1 MTFEDILTALTPL
14 LREGEAATIA
24 KSDDVGDRMIALNG
38 TARKTGIYD
47 YGGLYVWYSQ
57 PGGDTWAAD
66 NTDAMNAQLP
76 IMLDYA
82 RHPSGSGDLRD
93 REAREMTPSDLIE
106 QLSDLFTD
114 GAAPIVGSLP
124 GGPQIAEIDYGPGA
138 IHIEKAAR
146 DTTFSAW
153 AITNPRR
160 WEASKRDQT
169 EAREA
174 VSSILDAIK
183 TNSN

>member
-14 LREGEAATIA
+14 LREGETATIA
-24 KSDDVGDRMIALNG
+24 KSDDVGDRMVTLNG

-66 NTDAMNAQLP
+66 DTDAMNTQLS

-82 RHPSGSGDLRD
+82 RRPAGSGDLRD
-93 REAREMTPSDLIE
+93 REAREMTPTDLIE
-106 QLSDLFTD
+106 QLSDLLAG
-114 GAAPIVGSLP
+114 GAPPITGTLP
-124 GGPQIAEIDYGPGA
+124 GGIQIAEIDYGPGA
-138 IHIEKAAR
+138 IHIEKSAH

-153 AITNPRR
+153 AITNTRR

-169 EAREA
+169 KAREA
-174 VSSILDAIK
+174 ISHILATVR
-183 TNSN
+183 TNSK

>member
-1 MTFEDILTALTPL
+1 MTFEDILAALTPL
-14 LREGEAATIA
+14 LREEESATIV
-24 KSDDVGDRMIALNG
+24 KSDDVGDQMIALNG
-38 TARKTGIYD
+38 TARKTSIYD

-57 PGGDTWAAD
+57 PGGDAWAAD
-66 NTDAMNAQLP
+66 STDAMNAQLP

-106 QLSDLFTD
+106 QLSDLFVD
-114 GAAPIVGSLP
+114 GAPPVTGSLP
-124 GGPQIAEIDYGPGA
+124 GGVQIAEIDYGPNA

-153 AITNPRR
+153 AITATRR

-169 EAREA
+169 KAREA
-174 VSSILDAIK
+174 ISSILDTIK